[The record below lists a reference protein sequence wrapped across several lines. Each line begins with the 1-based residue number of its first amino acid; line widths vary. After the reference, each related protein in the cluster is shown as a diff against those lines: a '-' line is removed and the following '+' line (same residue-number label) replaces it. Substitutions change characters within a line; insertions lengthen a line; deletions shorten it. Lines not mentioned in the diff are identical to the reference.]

1 MEQILM
7 KAEIRPVQVL
17 GCPLISVIIPVY
29 NVEKYLRECVDSVI
43 NQTYSFIE
51 IILIDDGST
60 DLSGQICDD
69 YMISD
74 TRIKVTHQENHGL
87 GHARNTGMRLAKGK
101 YIIFLDSDDYWRLDT
116 LEGLVQKAEDHNLQ
130 VAVFSAQ
137 PFFDGIENYKGPT
150 YSHSVQNDVVKN
162 GTESFICAIG
172 NGEYYAQACL
182 RMYRLDYLRDNG
194 FQFDEGI
201 IHEDESFS
209 FLAYIHADR
218 VESTGERYYYRRY
231 RPGSIM
237 MSCSHI
243 QSAHGY
249 RTAAETLLRYMRER
263 DLNQVQK
270 ELYKRQIIQNIF
282 AVYYQYWKAK
292 EETGNRLGVSPYD
305 IRSGL
310 KSVGDI
316 AVESQKTIW
325 LARRTIKGL
334 SLRHKLALF
343 DFPVGYRIWRLWM
356 MMQGGSIISV
366 IRKRKVSEYC
376 RRQRIS

>member
-1 MEQILM
+1 MEQILT
-7 KAEIRPVQVL
+7 KTEIQTDQVQ

-60 DLSGQICDD
+60 DLSGQICDV
-69 YMISD
+69 YMTRDS
-74 TRIKVTHQENHGL
+74 RIKVNHQENHGL
-87 GHARNTGMRLAKGK
+87 GHARNVGMRLATGK
-101 YIIFLDSDDYWRLDT
+101 YIIFLDSDDYWRVDT
-116 LEGLVQKAEDHNLQ
+116 LEGLVKKAEDHNLQ

-137 PFFDGIENYKGPT
+137 PFLDGIEHYKGPS

-162 GTESFICAIG
+162 GTESFLCASS

-243 QSAHGY
+243 QSAHGH
-249 RTAAETLLRYMRER
+249 RTAAETLLRYMCER
-263 DLNQVQK
+263 DLNQAQR
-270 ELYKRQIIQNIF
+270 ELYKRKILGYIF
-282 AVYYQYWKAK
+282 AVYHQYWKAK
-292 EETGNRLGVSPYD
+292 EETGNRTDDSSYD
-305 IRSGL
+305 ICSGL
-310 KSVGDI
+310 KSVDDI
-316 AVESQKTIW
+316 AVEMQRTIR
-325 LARRTIKGL
+325 LARGTIKGL
-334 SLRHKLALF
+334 SLRHRLALL
-343 DFPVGYRIWRLWM
+343 DFPVGYWIWRGRVM
-356 MMQGGSIISV
+356 MRQGGLFV
-366 IRKRKVSEYC
+366 GRL
-376 RRQRIS
+376 RRTREGS